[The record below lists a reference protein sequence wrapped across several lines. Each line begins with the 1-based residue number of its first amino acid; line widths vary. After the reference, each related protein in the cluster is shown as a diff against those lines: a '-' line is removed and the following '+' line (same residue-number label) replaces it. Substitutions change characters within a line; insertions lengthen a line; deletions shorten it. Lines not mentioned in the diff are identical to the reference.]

1 MNILSANES
10 VELFCMTDWKVFP
23 VFSANLDINLRP
35 PCPSCHPSYN
45 YVIHDNQFIV
55 PSTEIVTFFTFLPE
69 KPFVYTQVVSTPN
82 CEPLSIYESIL
93 SPSLLYLDCK
103 DIENDG
109 NYFLAQLERFP
120 GLSGDNIWIFSSLS
134 GFGSLEQAGTYMAV
148 DSVMMLYVHETQD
161 YLELNGFL
169 TGYINILTKP
179 SECTNIVRIS
189 ATGNSGDRLLLECST
204 SKTELVSVI
213 HILDS
218 VTSSTHLLTT
228 SPYEICPIRF
238 SEDGSVAAIFTEFN
252 IIVID
257 LVSESYTNVTVNQSI
272 YDGVVSQSTSS
283 NTLYLVYSTIGGLH
297 RLQLSLTTTETKRA
311 IQIWSESLFPDTGS
325 ICAREGCPLLYMV
338 NQDLILAA
346 VDSKVALL
354 SISGLERVA
363 MDIQTQHPPLR
374 FVFQTVNNSVCGLTP
389 SVCSLSSLEVTIV
402 PSLEAR
408 IPLQQH
414 GNVKEQGN
422 PIKQTTAA
430 AIGVAATIV
439 TLMVT
444 VILTAILLVAAHKKK
459 WLYSGGT
466 AFTRC
471 IYIINVTVAKHCN
484 VIVFMSCDA

>member
-1 MNILSANES
+1 MNILSVNES
-10 VELFCMTDWKVFP
+10 VEMFCITDWRVSP

-45 YVIHDNQFIV
+45 YVIHENQFVV

-69 KPFVYTQVVSTPN
+69 KPFVYTQVVPTPN

-120 GLSGDNIWIFSSLS
+120 GRSGDYVWIFSTLS
-134 GFGSLEQAGTYMAV
+134 GFGSLEQAGTYVGVMAV
-148 DSVMMLYVHETQD
+148 DSVMMMYVHETQD

-169 TGYINILTKP
+169 TGYISILTKP
-179 SECTNIVRIS
+179 QECTNIVRIS
-189 ATGNSGDRLLLECST
+189 VAGKSGDRLLLECST
-204 SKTELVSVI
+204 TETELVSVI

-218 VTSSTHLLTT
+218 VTSSTYLLTT

-238 SEDGSVAAIFTEFN
+238 SEDGSIVAIFTEFN

-283 NTLYLVYSTIGGLH
+283 NTFYLVYSTTDGLH
-297 RLQLSLTTTETKRA
+297 RLQLSLTMRT

-325 ICAREGCPLLYMV
+325 ICAEKGCPLLYMV
-338 NQDLILAA
+338 DQDLILAA
-346 VDSKVALL
+346 VDSKVSLL
-354 SISGLERVA
+354 SISSLERVA
-363 MDIQTQHPPLR
+363 LDIQTQHPPLR

-389 SVCSLSSLEVTIV
+389 SVCSVSSQEVTIV
-402 PSLEAR
+402 PSLEAN
-408 IPLQQH
+408 IPLQH

-422 PIKQTTAA
+422 PVKQTTAA
-430 AIGVAATIV
+430 AIGVVATIV
-439 TLMVT
+439 TLMLT
-444 VILTAILLVAAHKKK
+444 VVLTALLLLAARKKK
-459 WLYSGGT
+459 WRYSGGT
-466 AFTRC
+466 EFARYYC
-471 IYIINVTVAKHCN
+471 HC
-484 VIVFMSCDA
+484 